1 MKGWKDW
8 IGLGSILLVL
18 ALGLGL
24 HHQPAPLF
32 TRTPYLGFGNDTTMG
47 IVISWKTERPVDG
60 VVYYAPQVV
69 YEKGGVFSNSV
80 NVSADSATEDSVY
93 HIALTNLLPD
103 TEYVYKVKLGSGI
116 SSTVSDLGRFWT
128 SSSDLNHFVFDVY
141 GDTRTY
147 MQRHMRVVR
156 AMIADHPRFV
166 VHTGDLVE
174 TGGVEKL
181 WDDRFFPAISPLA
194 KDAPYLTVLG
204 NHEQNS
210 PLYYESFALPVGGG
224 KAKKEWWSVDYGV
237 VHLVGLD
244 TNILTLPH
252 GFALNRE
259 QLNWLKNDLA
269 AARTR
274 GERFIFVFFHHPLF
288 SSDIEYAPGNTGLRQ
303 LWHPIFKKYGVT
315 AVFSGHCHS
324 YERLVEDG
332 VNYIVTGG
340 GGAPLGGFADPPIP
354 GSVKRAR
361 LLHYMRV
368 TISGDEAKIEMIP
381 VAKVKDGTITEL
393 PPKPFDTLM
402 IRSVQTTSQAD
413 KS

>member
-1 MKGWKDW
+1 MRAWKDW
-8 IGLGSILLVL
+8 IGLGSILLIL
-18 ALGLGL
+18 ILGLGL
-24 HHQPAPLF
+24 HHQPAPVF
-32 TRTPYLGFGNDTTMG
+32 TRTPYLGLGNDTTSEM
-47 IVISWKTERPVDG
+47 VISWKTAHPVDG

-69 YEKGGVFSNSV
+69 YEKNGDFSNRV
-80 NVSADSATEDSVY
+80 NVSAASAAENDVY
-93 HIALTNLLPD
+93 HVRLDNLSPD
-103 TEYVYKVKLGSGI
+103 TEYVYKVKLGSGA
-116 SSTVSDLGRFWT
+116 SSTVSEQGSFWT
-128 SSSDLNHFVFDVY
+128 SSSGLQRFVFDVY

-147 MQRHMRVVR
+147 MQRHKLVVK
-156 AMIADHPRFV
+156 AMNADHPRFV

-181 WDDRFFPAISPLA
+181 WDDRFFPAISSLA

-204 NHEQNS
+204 NHEHNS
-210 PLYYESFALPVGGG
+210 PLYYESFALPTGGG
-224 KAKKEWWSVDYGV
+224 RDKKEWWSVDYGI

-244 TNILTLPH
+244 SNVLTLPH

-259 QLNWLKNDLA
+259 QLSWLKNDLA
-269 AARTR
+269 AAKAR

-288 SSDIEYAPGNTGLRQ
+288 SSDREYAPGNTGLRQ

-340 GGAPLGGFADPPIP
+340 GGAPLGGFTDQPTP
-354 GSVKRAR
+354 GSVKRAK

-368 TISGDEAKIEMIP
+368 TIAGDEAKIEMIP
-381 VAKVKDGTITEL
+381 VAKVEGNTVTEL
-393 PPKPFDTLM
+393 PPQPFDTLV
-402 IRSVQTTSQAD
+402 IQPVQTGSHMS